1 MRNDQATKRI
11 INPEELKS
19 WFEGTSDIV
28 IRSRFYKEKSLKHSL
43 LFLYCPNLVDMKYI
57 NEVIFPNINAVFEQ
71 NSEYKSGLL
80 SNLIEVTKLKASSN
94 IKTEV
99 EEKLFTGD
107 LLIFSYELNEL
118 FFIPVANP
126 PKRKPEESNLETSI
140 RGPRDGFV
148 ENISDNMALIRQR
161 LKTSSLK
168 VMEYTIGQRSRTKLL
183 LLYIDDILDP
193 SILEDVKKRLD
204 SIKLDIVGSSYE
216 LEELLYDNP
225 FSIFPLMEYIGR
237 PDYVVQSLT
246 QGRFV
251 ILVDGN
257 PTCLIGP
264 TSFNQILFSP
274 EDLHESFF
282 YITLVR
288 MLRFIAAFTTIF
300 LPGFYISLTTYQL
313 DQIPYSLVATL
324 SVSRLG
330 LPLSAPAEAFIML
343 TLFELFKEAGV
354 RLPKAVGQT
363 VAVLGGLF
371 IGDAAIRAGLTSPT
385 MLVIVAITVISG
397 YTLINQNLAG
407 NIVILRFIVLSL
419 SAFLGLYGFFIALF
433 FIIIILV
440 STESFGQPYLPY
452 LTKPNIH
459 DVFKNFL
466 KLPLRFLKKR
476 NQAYHPIDRERT
488 KE

>member
-1 MRNDQATKRI
+1 MSNEQAIYNVIKLDQLIK
-11 INPEELKS
+11 
-19 WFEGTSDIV
+19 WFEGSSDIV
-28 IRSRFYKEKSLKHSL
+28 MRSRAYKENSLKHSL
-43 LFLYCPNLVDMKYI
+43 VFLYCPNLVDMKYI
-57 NEVIFPNINAVFEQ
+57 NEVIFPNINVVFEK
-71 NSEYKSGLL
+71 NNEFNIGFL
-80 SNLIEVTKLKASSN
+80 SNLIEVSKLNESKN

-99 EEKLFTGD
+99 EQKLFTGE
-107 LLIFSYELNEL
+107 LIIYSYELNEL
-118 FFIPVANP
+118 FFIPVSNL
-126 PKRKPEESNLETSI
+126 PKRVPEESNLETSI

-168 VMEYTIGQRSRTKLL
+168 VKEYSIGERSRTKLL
-183 LLYIDDILDP
+183 LLYLDDILNP

-216 LEELLYDNP
+216 IEELLYDNS

-237 PDYVVQSLT
+237 PDYVVQSLN

-264 TSFNQILFSP
+264 TNFNQILFSP
-274 EDLHESFF
+274 EDAHGSFF
-282 YITLVR
+282 YISLVR
-288 MLRFIAAFTTIF
+288 LLRLFSIFTTVF

-324 SVSRLG
+324 SVARLG

-343 TLFELFKEAGV
+343 ILFELFKEAGV

-385 MLVIVAITVISG
+385 MLVIVAVTVISG
-397 YTLINQNLAG
+397 YTLVNQNLAG
-407 NIVILRFIVLSL
+407 NVVILRFSVLSL
-419 SAFLGLYGFFIALF
+419 SAFLGLYGFFIAF
-433 FIIIILV
+433 FLILIIVV
-440 STESFGQPYLPY
+440 STESFGQPYLSY
-452 LTKPNIH
+452 LSNPNIP
-459 DVFKNFL
+459 DILKNIL
-466 KLPLRFLKKR
+466 KLPIRFLKRR
-476 NQAYHPIDRERT
+476 NQAYQPTDSDSP

>member
-1 MRNDQATKRI
+1 MRNDQAIKKV
-11 INPEELKS
+11 INPDELKS
-19 WFEGTSDIV
+19 WFEGSADIV
-28 IRSRFYKEKSLKHSL
+28 MRFRFYNEKSLKHSL
-43 LFLYCPNLVDMKYI
+43 LLLYCPNLVDMKYI
-57 NEVIFPNINAVFEQ
+57 NEVIFPNINTVFE
-71 NSEYKSGLL
+71 NNGEFNSGLL
-80 SNLIEVTKLKASSN
+80 SNLIEVTKLQESTN
-94 IKTEV
+94 IKIEV
-99 EEKLFTGD
+99 EEKLFTGE
-107 LLIFSYELNEL
+107 LIIFSYELDEL

-126 PKRKPEESNLETSI
+126 PKRSPEESNLETSI

-168 VMEYTIGQRSRTKLL
+168 VMEYTVGERSRTKLL
-183 LLYIDDILDP
+183 LLYIDDILNP
-193 SILEDVKKRLD
+193 SILEDVKNRLD
-204 SIKLDIVGSSYE
+204 SLKLDIVASSYE
-216 LEELLYDNP
+216 IEELLYDNS

-237 PDYVVQSLT
+237 PDYVVQSLN

-251 ILVDGN
+251 IIVDGN

-264 TSFNQILFSP
+264 TNFNQILFSP
-274 EDLHESFF
+274 EDVHESFF
-282 YITLVR
+282 YISLVR

-343 TLFELFKEAGV
+343 VLFELFKEAGV

-419 SAFLGLYGFFIALF
+419 SAFLGLYGFFISLF
-433 FIIIILV
+433 FIIINLV
-440 STESFGQPYLPY
+440 STESFGQPYISY
-452 LTKPNIH
+452 LSKPNKQ
-459 DVFKNFL
+459 DVIKNFL
-466 KLPLRFLKKR
+466 KLPLRFLKRR
-476 NQAYHPIDRERT
+476 NQAYHPIDNDSP

>member
-1 MRNDQATKRI
+1 MRNNQAIQKG
-11 INPEELKS
+11 INPDELKS
-19 WFEGTSDIV
+19 WFEGSADIV
-28 IRSRFYKEKSLKHSL
+28 MQSRYYKERSLKHSL

-57 NEVIFPNINAVFEQ
+57 NEVIFPAINTVFE
-71 NSEYKSGLL
+71 NSDEFNCGLL
-80 SNLIEVTKLKASSN
+80 IKLMEVNTLKEPTN
-94 IKTEV
+94 IKAEV
-99 EEKLFTGD
+99 EQKLFTGE
-107 LLIFSYELNEL
+107 LLIFSYGLNEI
-118 FFIPVANP
+118 FFIPISGI
-126 PKRKPEESNLETSI
+126 PKRGPEESNLETSV

-168 VMEYTIGQRSRTKLL
+168 VIEYTIGERSRTKIF
-183 LLYIDDILDP
+183 LLYIDDILNP

-204 SIKLDIVGSSYE
+204 SLKLDIVVSSYE
-216 LEELLYDNP
+216 IEELLYDNS

-237 PDYVVQSLT
+237 PDYVVQSLN
-246 QGRFV
+246 QGRFA
-251 ILVDGN
+251 IIVDGN

-264 TSFNQILFSP
+264 ANFNQILFSP
-274 EDLHESFF
+274 EDVHESFF
-282 YITLVR
+282 YTSLVR
-288 MLRFIAAFTTIF
+288 LLRFIAAFTTIF

-343 TLFELFKEAGV
+343 GLFELFKEAGL

-385 MLVIVAITVISG
+385 MLVIVAVTVISG

-407 NIVILRFIVLSL
+407 NIVIIRFIVLAL
-419 SAFLGLYGFFIALF
+419 SAFLGLFGFFITLF
-433 FIIIILV
+433 FIMIILV
-440 STESFGQPYLPY
+440 STKSFSQPYFSY
-452 LTKPNIH
+452 LSTPNIQ
-459 DVFKNFL
+459 DVIKNFL
-466 KLPLRFLKKR
+466 KLPLRFLKRR
-476 NQAYHPIDRERT
+476 NQAYQPIDSDSH